1 MSYLQ
6 QVQKATPKAP
16 VITIVGFPGV
26 GKTTLAAMFPKP
38 IFIQAETASTV
49 FELWDEAEQPAFF
62 PELPKPD
69 AKRNIKTSQV
79 VLDQLRELITDEHD
93 FKTVVFDSVTSMNE
107 LFESEVVAFDPQGAN
122 NIGEAAGGF
131 HKGYLVSASMHAE
144 IRRACEHLRKKGMT
158 IIFLAHTGIQK
169 MKNRPDAGEYT
180 AFTIE
185 MPEKSRAHYINHSDA
200 VLYLKAEEF
209 IMGAE
214 TNRKGQTTKFGRVTN
229 TGDRILIASSDGT
242 VGYVDAK
249 NRYDMPQEMKVAK
262 GENPILEMIPFYGL
276 KPVEST
282 ATTESTTTENETAE

>member
-1 MSYLQ
+1 MSYLEQ
-6 QVQKATPKAP
+6 TQKAAPKAP

-26 GKTTLAAMFPKP
+26 GKTTLAAMFPNP

-49 FELWDEAEQPAFF
+49 FEMWDEAEQPTFF

-69 AKRNIKTSQV
+69 AKRNIKTSKV
-79 VLDQLRELITDEHD
+79 VLDQLRELVTSEHD
-93 FKTVVFDSVTSMNE
+93 FKTVIFDSVTSMNE
-107 LFESEVVAFDPQGAN
+107 LFESEVVAFDPHGAN

-144 IRRACEHLRKKGMT
+144 IRRACEHLRKKGIT
-158 IIFLAHTGIQK
+158 VIFLAHTGIQK

-185 MPEKSRAHYINHSDA
+185 MPEKSRSHYINHSDA

-209 IMGAE
+209 IMGTE

-229 TGDRILIASSDGT
+229 TGDRILITSSDGT

-262 GENPILEMIPFYGL
+262 GENPILEMIPFYGV
-276 KPVEST
+276 KPA
-282 ATTESTTTENETAE
+282 ATETTTEHEATE